1 MDPGTLLLAIAILI
15 FAVGAMAALMKSIRI
30 YKEHER
36 GVRFRL
42 GRLNKVTGPGLSF
55 SFPFLDSTVPVDT
68 RSRLVQIPE
77 LKALTAENA
86 SVFLDIVARYRIS
99 SPSTAVMKST
109 DPGASF
115 RIAVETAVRGLAG
128 ELSFAELVKKRE
140 FINAKLRESVA
151 LRAEGLGITAE
162 GVEITDI
169 TPSER
174 TLELMNKSMRSKR
187 KKAK

>member
-1 MDPGTLLLAIAILI
+1 MVPELAL
-15 FAVGAMAALMKSIRI
+15 FAGVFLFFAAAAALVLLKSARI

-42 GRLNKVTGPGLSF
+42 GRLNKVIGPGIAF
-55 SFPFLDSTVPVDT
+55 SFPYLDSTIQVDI
-68 RSRLVQIPE
+68 RSKLIEIPE

-86 SVFLDIVARYRIS
+86 AVFLDVVARYRIS
-99 SPSTAVMKST
+99 SPASAVMKST

-115 RIAVETAVRGLAG
+115 RSAVETAVRSLAG
-128 ELSFAELVKKRE
+128 ELSFTDLVKKRE

-151 LRAEGLGITAE
+151 LRAEALGITAE
-162 GVEITDI
+162 GVEITDV

-174 TLELMNKSMRSKR
+174 TLELMNKSMRAKR
-187 KKAK
+187 KRAE

>member
-1 MDPGTLLLAIAILI
+1 MDLEFALLS
-15 FAVGAMAALMKSIRI
+15 AVLLVIAALALAVLLKGIRV

-42 GRLNKVTGPGLSF
+42 GRFSKVMGPGIAF
-55 SFPFLDSTVPVDT
+55 SFPLIDSTVLVDV
-68 RSRLVQIPE
+68 RSRLIEIPE
-77 LKALTAENA
+77 LKALTAENS
-86 SVFLDIVARYRIS
+86 SVFLDVAARYGIS
-99 SPSTAVMKST
+99 SPAKAVMKST

-115 RIAVETAVRGLAG
+115 RVAVETAVRSLAG
-128 ELSFAELVKKRE
+128 ELSFADLVKKRE

-151 LRAEGLGITAE
+151 LRAEELGITAE
-162 GVEITDI
+162 GVEITDV

-174 TLELMNKSMRSKR
+174 TLELMNKSMRAKR